1 MDGESFE
8 KVLRNTPKDVFT
20 AVLFYDSESPF
31 SSSMRSKFDILSSMF
46 PQVGH
51 IAVEQSMV
59 MPR

>member
-8 KVLRNTPKDVFT
+8 KVLRNTQKDVFT

-46 PQVGH
+46 PQVVH
-51 IAVEQSMV
+51 IAVEHSMV